1 MIRTKGQAKAA
12 AEKVWKKAWLSPVNQ
27 LSLGD
32 YLLTATIINKGKE
45 FVCSTSSADGTKCET
60 RYYSLQSAVD
70 CLAEWIFL
78 HRADVNKCEYFS

>member
-1 MIRTKGQAKAA
+1 MIRTKEQAKAA
-12 AEKVWKKAWLSPVNQ
+12 AEKAWLNQVNQ
-27 LSLGD
+27 LPLGN
-32 YLLTATIINKGKE
+32 YLLTATINKGKE
-45 FVCSTSSADGTKCET
+45 FVCSTNSADGTKCET